1 MRYGIGQDY
10 EYVGHDYWKW
20 RSWLVSENG
29 ALDAVT
35 QVEWFLHPTFP
46 TSRIVCTDRE
56 RRFLLETAGWGTFE
70 LRANVHLVTGEV
82 VKLSHRLVLE
92 YPPDSDVSGTEQA
105 PSKRVA
111 KNLRVYLSYGSED
124 AEHAQAV
131 KFALQDYPI
140 DFIDATSVKP
150 GDPFGPAVRRMIRQ
164 SDAVIGLVGT
174 DTVSPILID
183 ELNEAKLAGKQ
194 VLTMQSESVDKPF
207 GLPAGLAPLR
217 VNFSHMEA
225 NAALGDLLG
234 ELKLKL

>member
-111 KNLRVYLSYGSED
+111 KNLPDCGRRTAKAS
-124 AEHAQAV
+124 
-131 KFALQDYPI
+131 
-140 DFIDATSVKP
+140 SVECMEIFKRIP
-150 GDPFGPAVRRMIRQ
+150 TAASVVIREE
-164 SDAVIGLVGT
+164 
-174 DTVSPILID
+174 P
-183 ELNEAKLAGKQ
+183 
-194 VLTMQSESVDKPF
+194 P
-207 GLPAGLAPLR
+207 
-217 VNFSHMEA
+217 
-225 NAALGDLLG
+225 
-234 ELKLKL
+234 